1 MPSTVL
7 IGGQWGDE
15 GKGKIIDLLTE
26 DVDFVVRMQGGSNAG
41 HTIRIGSE
49 EFVLHLIPSGILH
62 ENKKCIIGNGVVLDP
77 QSLFEEIETLTSK
90 GVRVGENLLIS
101 ETTHIIFPYHKLLD
115 VLREKLKGSKK
126 IGTTGRGISPAY
138 MDKVGYMGIRA
149 IDLLDE
155 DVLREKLRTNLH
167 EKNLFLTRVYD
178 HEPLDFKEVFT
189 QYCEYGERMKPFVH
203 DTAIILNEA
212 LKNNKNILFEGA
224 QGTLLDV
231 NFGTYPYVTASS
243 TTAGGACTGSATGP
257 TWIDLVVGVVKAYT
271 TRVGSGPLPTEFP
284 PEADFVD
291 RKRDREYGS
300 TTGRSRRCGW
310 FDSVIVR
317 HSVRVNGIGAVALTK
332 LDVLD
337 SVPRI
342 KICVAYRYNG
352 ELIRDFPNSMRVLG
366 NCEPVYEEMDGWVT
380 PTSDIRRYEDLP
392 ENARK
397 YIERLSELIQA
408 PIEIISV
415 GSERSQTI
423 FRGEPL
429 VRRGSSARHA
439 AVRLPVGV
447 EERRGP
453 TMAGGP
459 PRRPGRPG
467 GQGGGVRT

>member
-7 IGGQWGDE
+7 IGAQWGDE
-15 GKGKIIDLLTE
+15 GKGKIIDLLTQR
-26 DVDFVVRMQGGSNAG
+26 VDFVVRMQGGSNAG
-41 HTIRIGSE
+41 HTVRVGND

-62 ENKKCIIGNGVVLDP
+62 EGKTCIIGSGVVLDP
-77 QSLFEEIETLTSK
+77 ESLFEEIETLTSE
-90 GVRVGENLLIS
+90 GVRVGDNLLIS

-155 DVLREKLRTNLH
+155 DVFRERLRINLH
-167 EKNLFLTRVYD
+167 EKNLLLTRVYEHD
-178 HEPLDFKEVFT
+178 PLDFDEIFA
-189 QYCEYGERMKPFVH
+189 QYTSYAERMRPFVGK
-203 DTAIILNEA
+203 TELILNKA
-212 LKNNKNILFEGA
+212 LKQNQNILFEGA

-243 TTAGGACTGSATGP
+243 TSAGGACTGSATGP

-291 RKRDREYGS
+291 RKKDREYGA

-310 FDSVIVR
+310 FDAVIVR
-317 HSVRVNGIGAVALTK
+317 HSVRVNGIGAAALTK

-337 SVPRI
+337 NVPKI
-342 KICVAYRYNG
+342 KICTAYEYGGQVIN
-352 ELIRDFPNSMRVLG
+352 EFPNSTRVLSG
-366 NCEPVYEEMDGWVT
+366 CQPVYEEMDGWMSS
-380 PTSDIRRYEDLP
+380 TSDVREYRDLP
-392 ENARK
+392 KNARH
-397 YIERLSELIQA
+397 YIERLSELIGA
-408 PIEIISV
+408 PIEVISV

-429 VRRGSSARHA
+429 VGKAISSGVGS
-439 AVRLPVGV
+439 
-447 EERRGP
+447 E
-453 TMAGGP
+453 GGL
-459 PRRPGRPG
+459 
-467 GQGGGVRT
+467 